1 MSVRFVIKYGTI
13 DNEDYN
19 NDGKIDDK
27 DIIVVKYIDSKE
39 VSRKLLDQETQQK
52 INNEIKNDNKENL
65 TRVVYVNGPHK
76 DNDNPPPVVIK
87 QDVVKN
93 DDGTF

>member
-52 INNEIKNDNKENL
+52 INNEI
-65 TRVVYVNGPHK
+65 
-76 DNDNPPPVVIK
+76 
-87 QDVVKN
+87 
-93 DDGTF
+93 